1 MVCGPVAA
9 RGAAV
14 GERICEGTDA
24 LSKSSAAKR
33 GHGAPVGC
41 DGLDGGCCCDLVE
54 ERSLFLLPRRGYVIF
69 GFDGEERRRVFV
81 ERRVFV
87 GNSIVG
93 GGNRF
98 GVEGE
103 SGAAAPWADVL
114 KNWLSFVGLTLLTL
128 VSTVLE
134 RAVVAGQVQQIMQ
147 LPGQM
152 PLEKVLEH
160 LGTLLG
166 FKAVHLFAEG
176 LRTALQARLGAKLD
190 AEARR
195 IDPSCGEPG
204 RPSGPRLLVAEA
216 GPKLLVEA
224 SYALIG
230 AGAALATS
238 PTFAAFYV
246 AHDALMGQLA
256 GLGAASLSAKRDNKM
271 HVLDDIQRSSDIE
284 AYRRVDADVAL
295 HDAQNLLDRFA
306 DASQLLMVSSFA
318 LCSTALID
326 KSLIDLSTYQK
337 VMVFVS
343 TAMQSTGE
351 LAQAFDK
358 VNKGSAHITH
368 LMELEEQT
376 HQNSNSSSSLL
387 SPAT

>member
-1 MVCGPVAA
+1 MVRLSGVTVLTGVAA
-9 RGAAV
+9 A
-14 GERICEGTDA
+14 T
-24 LSKSSAAKR
+24 LSKKEACFFCLGEDMSSSDLTAKK
-33 GHGAPVGC
+33 
-41 DGLDGGCCCDLVE
+41 
-54 ERSLFLLPRRGYVIF
+54 
-69 GFDGEERRRVFV
+69 GEESS
-81 ERRVFV
+81 E
-87 GNSIVG
+87 
-93 GGNRF
+93 
-98 GVEGE
+98 EE
-103 SGAAAPWADVL
+103 SMSETASSEEEIAALKAKAALWRAWADVL

-326 KSLIDLSTYQK
+326 KTLIDLSTYQK